1 VSNAW
6 LPDGLF
12 SHQKSQSGY
21 ILEGLGMVNVGIF
34 YGRLEYIMANW
45 YILWPFGTVCGRLV
59 YVGMIPVLVCLDPEK
74 SGNPGH
80 SNVLS
85 PLADKWRYKRVL
97 LNTWTAN
104 KPEMFMGFF
113 TACHKL
119 LVSDPVTL

>member
-1 VSNAW
+1 
-6 LPDGLF
+6 
-12 SHQKSQSGY
+12 
-21 ILEGLGMVNVGIF
+21 MVNVGIF
-34 YGRLEYIMANW
+34 YSRLEYITANW